1 MLYLIHGTDREKIL
15 AKSNELVAGLKKRKP
30 DAEVFRI
37 SDSQSLSRLEEL
49 VGGQGLFESKY
60 IVVVKNVLAD
70 KNNTDKYCDLL
81 PALSDSANVF
91 IFVDGKINKPIV
103 DAFKSAKGQLQEFV
117 IAKEDFSHADSR
129 PNFNIFALAD
139 ALGSRDRKGL
149 WVLYQKAIKRDIAPE
164 EISGT
169 LFWQVKSI
177 MLAEQTASASEAGI
191 SPFVF
196 QKAKRYSRN
205 FPSGEIKNI
214 ALSLVK
220 LYHDSHRGLTDFETG
235 LERLILSV

>member
-1 MLYLIHGTDREKIL
+1 MLYLIYGTDREKIL

-37 SDSQSLSRLEEL
+37 SEGQEVSRLEEL
-49 VGGQGLFESKY
+49 AGGQGLFESKY
-60 IVVVKNVLAD
+60 IVVVKNVFSD
-70 KNNTDKYCDLL
+70 KNNTDRVCGLL
-81 PALSDSANVF
+81 SSFSDSSNIF
-91 IFVDGKINKPIV
+91 IFVEGKINKPII
-103 DAFKSAKGQLQEFV
+103 DAFKSAKGQLQEFSLV
-117 IAKEDFSHADSR
+117 KETFSHVDSTSD
-129 PNFNIFALAD
+129 FNIFSLAD

-177 MLAEQTASASEAGI
+177 MLAEQASSASEAGI

-205 FPSGEIKNI
+205 FSSGEINTI
-214 ALSLVK
+214 ALKLVK
-220 LYHDSHRGLTDFETG
+220 LYHDSHRGLVDFEVG